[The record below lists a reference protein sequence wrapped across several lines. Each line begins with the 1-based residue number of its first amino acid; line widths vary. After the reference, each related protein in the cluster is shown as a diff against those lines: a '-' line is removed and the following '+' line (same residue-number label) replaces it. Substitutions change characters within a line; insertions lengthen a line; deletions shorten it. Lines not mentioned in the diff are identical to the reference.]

1 MKTLV
6 VTAALVALTAAAA
19 GARGLHGRATGE
31 SPGSGPGGSSTAVM
45 QVRIRVVAA
54 NGVAFS
60 WEQGV
65 WSGGVQVQGGRIAVE
80 DTQAGE
86 LAIEVWKAVNGAA
99 TAGRGDRV
107 AAGAVRLRSDATGR
121 ARGEAGP
128 AVAGALRAAAAQP
141 GVYTVAVA
149 Y

>member
-6 VTAALVALTAAAA
+6 LTAALVALTAAAA
-19 GARGLHGRATGE
+19 GARGLHGRAAHGE
-31 SPGSGPGGSSTAVM
+31 GPGGSSTAVM

-65 WSGGVQVQGGRIAVE
+65 RPAGVQVQGGRIVVE

>member
-6 VTAALVALTAAAA
+6 LTAALVALTAAAA
-19 GARGLHGRATGE
+19 GARGLHGRAAHGE
-31 SPGSGPGGSSTAVM
+31 GPGGGPGGSSTAVM

-54 NGVAFS
+54 SGVAFS
-60 WEQGV
+60 REQGV
-65 WSGGVQVQGGRIAVE
+65 RSAGVQGGRIVVE

-128 AVAGALRAAAAQP
+128 AVAGALRAAAVQP